1 MSRGRKAFV
10 IYFFISTIEVEEEEI
25 VKKKIK
31 SGALNSLLFTLLCE
45 DLDSDHE
52 VLLFHTEVRWLFKGN
67 MLDRFHELKEEV
79 IIFLE
84 FNEKHD
90 YRTMFKN
97 NIFQ

>member
-1 MSRGRKAFV
+1 
-10 IYFFISTIEVEEEEI
+10 
-25 VKKKIK
+25 
-31 SGALNSLLFTLLCE
+31 
-45 DLDSDHE
+45 
-52 VLLFHTEVRWLFKGN
+52 